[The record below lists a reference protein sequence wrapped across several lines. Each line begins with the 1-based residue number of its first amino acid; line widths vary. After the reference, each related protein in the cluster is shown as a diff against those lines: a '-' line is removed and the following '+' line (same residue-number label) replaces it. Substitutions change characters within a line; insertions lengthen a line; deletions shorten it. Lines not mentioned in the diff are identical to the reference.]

1 MGDRSR
7 ARGARA
13 WAWEVYRG
21 PRHLAPPRA
30 RDTLLEFARQ
40 VCRCPAAMRTKNCQ
54 KRLHPPPPAC
64 GVRSAPVRVS
74 RGAHAD
80 RAAPMG
86 VPSARAGGERANAP
100 LSCRHLV
107 TAPAWGGRTAQKV
120 GFPPHGQTASA
131 HWSCEFEERSA
142 AAGGLRC
149 RDPPHTSRARAAFRA
164 CAITPPETPVCP
176 SRLS

>member
-1 MGDRSR
+1 MRAPPIGWPFHPALNSAPTLLLMSTDAGPHLAERAYRRRWAIDR
-7 ARGARA
+7 ARAALG
-13 WAWEVYRG
+13 VG
-21 PRHLAPPRA
+21 LGGVPRPPTPHPPRA

-100 LSCRHLV
+100 LSCRHPV
-107 TAPAWGGRTAQKV
+107 TAPAWGGRTAQK
-120 GFPPHGQTASA
+120 
-131 HWSCEFEERSA
+131 
-142 AAGGLRC
+142 GGVSSPWPDCVSTLVVR
-149 RDPPHTSRARAAFRA
+149 
-164 CAITPPETPVCP
+164 I
-176 SRLS
+176 

>member
-7 ARGARA
+7 ACGAR
-13 WAWEVYRG
+13 RG
-21 PRHLAPPRA
+21 PGRCTEAPDTSPPPRA
-30 RDTLLEFARQ
+30 RYTPRIRSASVHVPCCVAHQKL
-40 VCRCPAAMRTKNCQ
+40 PKKAAPS
-54 KRLHPPPPAC
+54 PPR
-64 GVRSAPVRVS
+64 VRRAQAPVRVS

-107 TAPAWGGRTAQKV
+107 TAPAWGGRTAQKG